1 MRIMNRV
8 CPRVLIILS
17 VATLYFSGCSS
28 DSYGAKVVVENVG
41 AAPLHSVV
49 VRVTGNSYS
58 LGELSVGEV
67 RSVKTYPTG
76 ESHVVIE
83 HVDQSG
89 SKKELPVDCYFEPRY
104 RTTINVKVTADSAVK
119 TEY

>member
-1 MRIMNRV
+1 MRIMNMNYSKALFLFTV
-8 CPRVLIILS
+8 AALFLS
-17 VATLYFSGCSS
+17 SCSS
-28 DSYGAKVVVENVG
+28 DPYGAKVIVENVG
-41 AAPLHSVV
+41 TLPLHSVV

-58 LGELSVGEV
+58 VGELPVREI

-76 ESHVVIE
+76 ESHIVIE

-89 SKKELPVDCYFEPRY
+89 SKKELPLDCYFEPGY
-104 RTTINVKVTADSAVK
+104 RSTINVKVTTDKAVK